1 MKTNAVLFWVL
12 ATFFFLMAIVYT
24 VWNLIDT
31 GFTSI
36 EWAGTVGLVL
46 VAAFAAFIAFYV
58 NLSHSAQGGE
68 LPEDRLD
75 AGIDDGE
82 PEQGFFSPWSWWP
95 LALAS
100 GAAVCFLALAVG
112 IWLLF
117 IGIGFTV
124 VALVGWTYEYQR
136 GNFGH

>member
-1 MKTNAVLFWVL
+1 MKTNIGLFWILAVFFVL
-12 ATFFFLMAIVYT
+12 ADVAYT
-24 VWNLIDT
+24 AWSLIDHGSVEWT
-31 GFTSI
+31 GTLGI
-36 EWAGTVGLVL
+36 GLAGVL
-46 VAAFAAFIAFYV
+46 SAFIAFYV
-58 NLSHSAQGGE
+58 NLSYKAQGGE

-75 AGIDDGE
+75 AAIDDGE

-112 IWLLF
+112 IWLFF
-117 IGIGFTV
+117 IGIAFTV
-124 VALVGWTYEYQR
+124 IALVGWTYEYQR